1 MGWDIAGFCGPIPSS
16 ELYLRATAFS
26 ALCPIMQYHSDVN
39 AHRLPSR
46 DRTPWNIQE
55 QTGDMSVIPI
65 FRKFVNFRMNLL
77 PYILNPAVESCL
89 TGLPLMRALPLEYP
103 SDTVC
108 RKYPYQYLFGEALLV
123 APIMEEGISTWPIY
137 LPEGEWRE
145 LWTGEFHR
153 GPAVMEV
160 NAPRDRIPVFQKK
173 GSLLVLNL
181 GQSGELGSPVG
192 NATED
197 FNHLTL
203 QIIPDE
209 KTEYAFIYSVK
220 AAPVSLSIETDE
232 EEHVL
237 KVMLPALPIG
247 VDLVL
252 FGPEPSS
259 VLCNEIPLPRLEAR
273 IPSILGEDLHWN
285 WREQEIR
292 IHLPGPSLAATIIIR

>member
-1 MGWDIAGFCGPIPSS
+1 
-16 ELYLRATAFS
+16 
-26 ALCPIMQYHSDVN
+26 MQYHSDVN

-77 PYILNPAVESCL
+77 PYIFNQARESSL

-108 RKYPYQYLFGEALLV
+108 RKYPYEYLFGEALLV
-123 APIMEEGISTWPIY
+123 APIMEEGISTWPVY
-137 LPEGEWRE
+137 LPKGEWRE

-153 GPAVMEV
+153 GPAVLEV
-160 NAPRDRIPVFQKK
+160 NAPRDRIPAFQKK
-173 GSLLVLNL
+173 GSLLALNL

-203 QIIPDE
+203 QVIPDG
-209 KTEYAFIYSVK
+209 KIEYAFIYSAK
-220 AAPVSLSIETDE
+220 AAPVSLSVETAE

-237 KVMLPALPIG
+237 MVMLPALPIG
-247 VDLVL
+247 VELVL

-259 VLCNEIPLPRLEAR
+259 VMLNEIPLPRLEASV
-273 IPSILGEDLHWN
+273 PSVLGGDLHWN

-292 IHLPGPSLAATIIIR
+292 IHLPGPSQAATIILR